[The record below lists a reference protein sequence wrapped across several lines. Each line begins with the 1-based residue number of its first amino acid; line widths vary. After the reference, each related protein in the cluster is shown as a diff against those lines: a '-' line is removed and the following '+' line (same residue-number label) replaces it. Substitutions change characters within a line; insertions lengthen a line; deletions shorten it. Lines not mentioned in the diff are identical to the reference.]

1 MDVTLVEN
9 AEHNI
14 NRRQRRKDQERL
26 AGQRCLKRL
35 EGPGKAAVDSSR
47 HSHMLLHVPDS
58 FYRITQRNA
67 RREVERQCHRRE
79 LALMIYS
86 DWRGRWLLMR
96 DGAQRDH
103 GTTVRRAQVKGSAP
117 FRALP

>member
-14 NRRQRRKDQERL
+14 NRRQSRKDQERL

-35 EGPGKAAVDSSR
+35 ESPGKAAVYSSR
-47 HSHMLLHVPDS
+47 HAHILFPVLNN

-67 RREVERQCHRRE
+67 RRKVERQCHRRK

-86 DWRGRWLLMR
+86 DWRGRWLVMR

-103 GTTVRRAQVKGSAP
+103 GTTVR
-117 FRALP
+117 

>member
-9 AEHNI
+9 TEHNI
-14 NRRQRRKDQERL
+14 NRRQCRKDEERL

-35 EGPGKAAVDSSR
+35 EGSGKAPVDSSR
-47 HSHMLLHVPDS
+47 HSHMLLHVPNS
-58 FYRITQRNA
+58 FYRITQRNTW
-67 RREVERQCHRRE
+67 REVERQCHRRK

-86 DWRGRWLLMR
+86 DRSGRRLVMR

-103 GTTVRRAQVKGSAP
+103 GAAVR
-117 FRALP
+117 